1 MFRNPLKVKPVG
13 KIAYFDQRSS
23 MFSIKTLTS
32 NPMYLIIGA
41 TALAA
46 LVLPRLLD
54 KDAIEEMQR
63 EMQRMEQAKQQQQQ
77 GGNNNSRERISS

>member
-1 MFRNPLKVKPVG
+1 
-13 KIAYFDQRSS
+13 
-23 MFSIKTLTS
+23 
-32 NPMYLIIGA
+32 MYLIIGA